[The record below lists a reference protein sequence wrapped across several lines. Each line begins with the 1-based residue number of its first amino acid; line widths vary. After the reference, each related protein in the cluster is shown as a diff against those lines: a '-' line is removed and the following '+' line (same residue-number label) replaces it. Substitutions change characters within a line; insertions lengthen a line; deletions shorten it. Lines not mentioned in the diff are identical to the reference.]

1 MDKTKLEM
9 DFLDGTNKMF
19 RLSIDDPKVDLD
31 IIQVEA
37 AMDVILANNIFV
49 SNGTD
54 LVGYDA
60 ARIITTTVEE
70 MGF

>member
-70 MGF
+70 MEF